1 MKSALL
7 VIDVQ
12 QCLCSGEHRT
22 HEAEAVIERIN
33 RAADKT
39 RAVGMPVFWI
49 QHEAPEGLFC
59 HGSASWQLA
68 RGLDARPGDQY
79 LRKTTGD
86 SFLRTDLHERLRAQG
101 VERLAICGMHTEFC
115 VDTTTRRAL
124 ALGYPVLLLQDAHS
138 TVDNAYCTA
147 AQVIGHHNLTL
158 ANVTSFGP
166 RATLVSVDAF
176 DLTPA

>member
-12 QCLCSGEHRT
+12 QGLCSGEHRT

-59 HGSASWQLA
+59 HGSPSWQLA

-86 SFLRTDLHERLRAQG
+86 RS
-101 VERLAICGMHTEFC
+101 I
-115 VDTTTRRAL
+115 VDISSIYGIVGPAE
-124 ALGYPVLLLQDAHS
+124 PW
-138 TVDNAYCTA
+138 VDPP
-147 AQVIGHHNLTL
+147 G
-158 ANVTSFGP
+158 
-166 RATLVSVDAF
+166 D
-176 DLTPA
+176 